1 MKVACVRVPHFP
13 VQVERLHRGDLRDR
27 PLIIVRGMAEYPTV
41 FDCSSDA
48 HGVQSGMPLAE
59 ALSHCPQATLLE
71 PDHHLYATHFDALL
85 EALGQVSPLVE
96 PNPPDAAY
104 VGLDGLERLYGG
116 EGNLLR
122 KLLEALPTG
131 LVGQVGV
138 AAAKF
143 PATLASLAA
152 SPGQSRCIPKD
163 APAFLSSFPVE
174 VLPTGWQTIERLRGF
189 GLRTLGKVAALPMAA
204 MQAQFGPEGRRLWE
218 LSRGIDPS
226 PLLPRQPEET
236 VTETT
241 AFPTP
246 VVSLGPMLLAVE
258 MLLGRA
264 FSRPAM
270 RGRCARVAALKAEV
284 YRGPTFLRRVVF
296 KPPKGEKAGAFFAL
310 RSALENVRLPGPL
323 ESLGITLSG
332 LAGNAVRQESF
343 YAEVR
348 RREQLREAVQHIRQA
363 MGGKTALYNIRRV
376 EPWSRIPERRMA
388 LVEYDP

>member
-1 MKVACVRVPHFP
+1 MKVACVRVPHLP
-13 VQVERLHRGDLRDR
+13 VQVERLHRSELRDH

-41 FDCSSDA
+41 FDCSEDA
-48 HGVQSGMPLAE
+48 HGVRPGMPLAE
-59 ALSHCPQATLLE
+59 AISHCPQATLLE
-71 PDHHLYATHFDALL
+71 PDHPLYATHFDALL
-85 EALGQVSPLVE
+85 EALDQVGPLVE
-96 PNPPDAAY
+96 PNPPEAAY

-116 EGNLLR
+116 EANLLR
-122 KLLEALPTG
+122 KLLEAVPSG

-152 SPGQSRCIPKD
+152 APGRSMRIPKD
-163 APAFLSSFPVE
+163 ARAFLSRFPVD
-174 VLPTGWQTIERLRGF
+174 VLPTNWQTIDRLRGF
-189 GLRTLGKVAALPMAA
+189 GLHTLGRVAALPMAA

-218 LSRGIDPS
+218 LSRGIDRS
-226 PLLPRQPEET
+226 PLLPRQLEET
-236 VTETT
+236 VTEST
-241 AFPTP
+241 AFPAP
-246 VVSLGPMLLAVE
+246 VVSIGPLLLAVE

-270 RGRCARVAALKAEV
+270 RGRCTRVATLKAEV

-296 KPPKGEKAGAFFAL
+296 KPPKGDKTAAFFAL
-310 RSALENVRLPGPL
+310 RSALESIRLPGPL

-332 LAGNAVRQESF
+332 LTGDAVRQESF

-363 MGGKTALYNIRRV
+363 MGGETALYSIRRV